1 MNMAYVFRLY
11 PNEEQKIML
20 AKTFGCVRFIYNKM
34 LQDRIDYYKK
44 TGKSLNN
51 TPAQYKSEFIWLKE
65 VDSLALANAQL
76 NLNKAYKNFFSHSN
90 NGFPKFKSKKKHRF
104 SYSTNNQK
112 GSVRIENGCIRLPKV
127 GYVKLKQHREILPNS
142 TIKTVTVRQNPSGKY
157 YVSILVEYDNQI
169 LPIIPHKFVGLDF
182 SMPELYVDSEGNC
195 PKYPRPYR
203 KAEKQ
208 LARLQR
214 KFSRTKNTS
223 NNHQKL
229 RIRVARLHEHI
240 ANQRKDFL
248 HKKSAELAMKYD
260 VVGIEDLN
268 MKNMARTLHFG
279 KSVADNGWGMFTNML
294 SYKLAWQGK
303 QLIKIDKWFPSS
315 QLCHVCGYQNKNT
328 KNLNIREWDCPH
340 CGTHHNRDVN
350 AAINIREEAYRRNY
364 GNISLY
370 ETM

>member
-1 MNMAYVFRLY
+1 MNRAYVFRLY
-11 PNEEQKIML
+11 PNAEQKIIL

-76 NLNKAYKNFFSHSN
+76 NLNKAYKNFFSHPN
-90 NGFPKFKSKKKHRF
+90 VGFPKFKSKKKHRF

-127 GYVKLKQHREILPNS
+127 GYVKLRQHREILPNS

-182 SMPELYVDSEGNC
+182 SMHELYVDSEGNFS
-195 PKYPRPYR
+195 KYPRPYR

-214 KFSRTKNTS
+214 KFSRTRNTS

-315 QLCHVCGYQNKNT
+315 QLCNVCGHQNKNT
-328 KNLNIREWDCPH
+328 KNLSIREWDCPH